1 MLYHCKRYC
10 LLLETEIEKRD
21 SFLLSKGHACTALYA
36 TLRSTGDISDALFS
50 TYGLNGSP
58 LMHHISH
65 KVPKVDFSTGS
76 LGHGLSVSTGLA
88 MADKINKVNNQRF
101 CLVGDGEMAEGANWE
116 AMLFAAHHKL
126 ANLTLI
132 IDYNNLQS
140 IDTVDNTLRLNPL
153 DKKLEAFGWCV
164 TKVDGHNYLELD
176 QAFNTKSQYRPQ
188 AIIAKT
194 TKGKG
199 VSFMENS
206 VKWHYKNPN
215 DDELERALAEI
226 ESERALNA

>member
-1 MLYHCKRYC
+1 MLQAVHSAKASYVASALNSRYLVVLYHCKRYS
-10 LLLETEIEKRD
+10 LLLEQIEKRIH
-21 SFLLSKGHACTALYA
+21 FCLVVYACTALYA

-58 LMHHISH
+58 LMHHMFG

-88 MADKINKVNNQRF
+88 MADAEINKVNNQRF

-140 IDTVDNTLRLNPL
+140 IDTVDTLL
-153 DKKLEAFGWCV
+153 D
-164 TKVDGHNYLELD
+164 
-176 QAFNTKSQYRPQ
+176 
-188 AIIAKT
+188 
-194 TKGKG
+194 
-199 VSFMENS
+199 
-206 VKWHYKNPN
+206 
-215 DDELERALAEI
+215 
-226 ESERALNA
+226 